1 MSELRLNTDGHIIKF
16 GADNDVSLT
25 HVADT
30 GLLLNS
36 TMQLQFNDAS
46 QNINA
51 PSATVL
57 DINATDEIELNATA
71 VDLNG
76 TLDVSGTLTQTGVA
90 TFTARD
96 IHSSGITIAN
106 AGEIGSVGDA
116 DSMAI
121 ASNGVVTFTQAP
133 VFPDGSLAVADLDID
148 GATDIGAAVVDA
160 DLFIVDDGAGGT
172 NRKVTASRIK
182 TYVGGAALANDANNR
197 VVTADGSGGING
209 EANLTFDGTALTANK
224 VILTNSSGLT
234 GGASSDGF
242 ITNADD
248 TNTGI
253 VFPDSDRIQFFTNDV
268 AVLKITAE
276 GILDSVTVNTDGHQ
290 FTGNYQSGNRTLF
303 HFKDGAGSTCGSINI
318 NAGDNTA
325 SYNTSSDYRLKQSFE
340 DLTDGITRV
349 KQLKPYKFNW
359 KSNPSADKVDGFIAH
374 EVSSVIPESISGT
387 KDAMYPEVLYTADDE
402 LPEGKNIGDVK
413 EETKINPQGI
423 DQSKIV
429 PLLTAALKEAI
440 TKIESLESRVITLEG

>member
-1 MSELRLNTDGHIIKF
+1 MSK
-16 GADNDVSLT
+16 
-25 HVADT
+25 
-30 GLLLNS
+30 
-36 TMQLQFNDAS
+36 
-46 QNINA
+46 
-51 PSATVL
+51 
-57 DINATDEIELNATA
+57 
-71 VDLNG
+71 
-76 TLDVSGTLTQTGVA
+76 TQ
-90 TFTARD
+90 
-96 IHSSGITIAN
+96 IPPIA
-106 AGEIGSVGDA
+106 I
-116 DSMAI
+116 
-121 ASNGVVTFTQAP
+121 
-133 VFPDGSLAVADLDID
+133 DLD
-148 GATDIGAAVVDA
+148 GGTDIGANIVDA
-160 DLFIVDDGAGGT
+160 DLFLIDDGAGGT
-172 NRKVTASRIK
+172 MRKTAASRVK

-268 AVLKITAE
+268 GVLKITAE
-276 GILDSVTVNTDGHQ
+276 GVLDSVTVNTDGHQ
-290 FTGNYQSGNRTLF
+290 FTGNYSSGNRTLF
-303 HFKDGAGSTCGSINI
+303 HFKDGDGSTCGHIDI
-318 NAGDNTA
+318 NAGNNTA
-325 SYNTSSDYRLKQSFE
+325 SYNTSSDYRLKQSVE

-374 EVSSVIPESISGT
+374 EVSSVIPEAISGT
-387 KDAMYPEVLYTADDE
+387 KDAMYPEVLYKNEVLYTAEDDLPE
-402 LPEGKNIGDVK
+402 NMSIGDVKTFADKLPEGKNFGDVK

-440 TKIESLESRVITLEG
+440 TEIESLKARVTTLEG

>member
-1 MSELRLNTDGHIIKF
+1 MSKT
-16 GADNDVSLT
+16 
-25 HVADT
+25 
-30 GLLLNS
+30 
-36 TMQLQFNDAS
+36 
-46 QNINA
+46 
-51 PSATVL
+51 
-57 DINATDEIELNATA
+57 EIPP
-71 VDLNG
+71 
-76 TLDVSGTLTQTGVA
+76 
-90 TFTARD
+90 
-96 IHSSGITIAN
+96 IA
-106 AGEIGSVGDA
+106 I
-116 DSMAI
+116 
-121 ASNGVVTFTQAP
+121 
-133 VFPDGSLAVADLDID
+133 DLD
-148 GATDIGAAVVDA
+148 GGTDIGAAIVDA
-160 DLFIVDDGAGGT
+160 DLFLIDDGAGGT
-172 NRKVTASRIK
+172 MRKTAASRIK

-290 FTGNYQSGNRTLF
+290 FTGNYSSGNRTLF
-303 HFKDGAGSTCGSINI
+303 HFKDGDGSTCGHIDM
-318 NAGDNTA
+318 NAGDNTV
-325 SYNTSSDYRLKQSFE
+325 SYNTSSDYRLKQSVE

-359 KSNPSADKVDGFIAH
+359 KSNPSANKVDGFIAH

-413 EETKINPQGI
+413 EATKIKPQGI

-440 TKIESLESRVITLEG
+440 TEIESLKARVTTLEG

>member
-1 MSELRLNTDGHIIKF
+1 MSKT
-16 GADNDVSLT
+16 
-25 HVADT
+25 
-30 GLLLNS
+30 
-36 TMQLQFNDAS
+36 
-46 QNINA
+46 
-51 PSATVL
+51 
-57 DINATDEIELNATA
+57 EIPP
-71 VDLNG
+71 
-76 TLDVSGTLTQTGVA
+76 
-90 TFTARD
+90 
-96 IHSSGITIAN
+96 IA
-106 AGEIGSVGDA
+106 I
-116 DSMAI
+116 
-121 ASNGVVTFTQAP
+121 
-133 VFPDGSLAVADLDID
+133 DLD
-148 GATDIGAAVVDA
+148 GGTDIGAAIVDA
-160 DLFIVDDGAGGT
+160 DLFLIDDGAGGT
-172 NRKVTASRIK
+172 MRKTAASRIK

-290 FTGNYQSGNRTLF
+290 FTGNYSSGNRTLF
-303 HFKDGAGSTCGSINI
+303 HFKDGDGSTCGHIDM
-318 NAGDNTA
+318 NAGDNTV
-325 SYNTSSDYRLKQSFE
+325 SYNTSSDYRLKQSVE

-359 KSNPSADKVDGFIAH
+359 KSNPSANKVDGFIAH

-413 EETKINPQGI
+413 EATKIKPQGI

-429 PLLTAALKEAI
+429 PLLTAALKETI
-440 TKIESLESRVITLEG
+440 TEIESLKARVTTLEE

>member
-1 MSELRLNTDGHIIKF
+1 MSKT
-16 GADNDVSLT
+16 
-25 HVADT
+25 
-30 GLLLNS
+30 
-36 TMQLQFNDAS
+36 
-46 QNINA
+46 
-51 PSATVL
+51 
-57 DINATDEIELNATA
+57 EIPP
-71 VDLNG
+71 
-76 TLDVSGTLTQTGVA
+76 
-90 TFTARD
+90 
-96 IHSSGITIAN
+96 IA
-106 AGEIGSVGDA
+106 I
-116 DSMAI
+116 
-121 ASNGVVTFTQAP
+121 
-133 VFPDGSLAVADLDID
+133 DLD
-148 GATDIGAAVVDA
+148 GGTDIGAAIVDA
-160 DLFIVDDGAGGT
+160 DLFLIDDGAGGT
-172 NRKVTASRIK
+172 MRKTAASRIK

-290 FTGNYQSGNRTLF
+290 FTGNYSSGNRTLF
-303 HFKDGAGSTCGSINI
+303 HFKDGDGSTCGHIDM
-318 NAGDNTA
+318 NAGDNTV
-325 SYNTSSDYRLKQSFE
+325 SYNTSSDYRLKQSVE

-359 KSNPSADKVDGFIAH
+359 KSNPSANKVDGFIAH

-413 EETKINPQGI
+413 EATKIKPQGI

-440 TKIESLESRVITLEG
+440 TEIESLKARVTTLEE

>member
-1 MSELRLNTDGHIIKF
+1 MSKT
-16 GADNDVSLT
+16 
-25 HVADT
+25 
-30 GLLLNS
+30 
-36 TMQLQFNDAS
+36 
-46 QNINA
+46 
-51 PSATVL
+51 
-57 DINATDEIELNATA
+57 EIPP
-71 VDLNG
+71 
-76 TLDVSGTLTQTGVA
+76 
-90 TFTARD
+90 
-96 IHSSGITIAN
+96 IA
-106 AGEIGSVGDA
+106 I
-116 DSMAI
+116 
-121 ASNGVVTFTQAP
+121 
-133 VFPDGSLAVADLDID
+133 DLD
-148 GATDIGAAVVDA
+148 GGTDIGASIVDA
-160 DLFIVDDGAGGT
+160 DLFLIDDGAGGT
-172 NRKVTASRIK
+172 MRKTAASRIK

-224 VILTNSSGLT
+224 VILTNSSSLT

-290 FTGNYQSGNRTLF
+290 FTGNYSSGNRTLF
-303 HFKDGAGSTCGSINI
+303 HFKDGDGSTCGHIDM
-318 NAGDNTA
+318 NAGDNTV
-325 SYNTSSDYRLKQSFE
+325 SYNTSSDYRLKQSVE

-359 KSNPSADKVDGFIAH
+359 KSNPSANKVDGFIAH

-413 EETKINPQGI
+413 EATKIKPQGI

-440 TKIESLESRVITLEG
+440 TEIESLKARVTTLEE